1 MGQTGGLP
9 YALPS
14 TCNSVRQGNA
24 MLSRRSF
31 LALSAAVPFA
41 RPALAAAATAQPTRV
56 YIGTGNSGAD
66 QGIMTASWNAKTGV
80 IGPITLAAEVISPT
94 FLATH
99 TRSNGETLLY
109 AISEASGADARVSAY
124 TTVPGSGK
132 LRPLNSVASGG
143 DGPAHVSVSPDG
155 RAVFAANYGGGSVS
169 SFLVRPDGSLSE
181 AVSHFQYTGSGPY
194 KGRQDQSHAH
204 SAVCSPDGHFVLV
217 NDLGLDR
224 IALYHLHPATATM
237 KPNTPPYWRSRPG
250 AGPRHIAWSR
260 DGKFVYSSNELDST
274 VDTLAWDE
282 SATANLRTL
291 QTRSTLPEGFAPNT
305 AFVGEV
311 ITSAD
316 GRNVYAGNRVAD
328 DTIAIFDINRKDGLL
343 SPARFAPS
351 GGKNCRH
358 ITLDPTDR
366 WMVISHQTSND
377 LSVLERTGNTGALS
391 EPRHTYPVSKPMCVV
406 FV

>member
-1 MGQTGGLP
+1 
-9 YALPS
+9 
-14 TCNSVRQGNA
+14 

-31 LALSAAVPFA
+31 LAYSAAVPFA
-41 RPALAAAATAQPTRV
+41 GRSLAAAAAPQPRRV
-56 YIGTGNSGAD
+56 YIGTGNSGAG
-66 QGIMTASWNAKTGV
+66 QGILTGSWNAQTGE
-80 IGPITLAAEVISPT
+80 IGPTTLAAEVVSPT

-99 TRSNGETLLY
+99 ARGNGETALY
-109 AISEASGADARVSAY
+109 AISEASGTDATVSAY
-124 TTVPGSGK
+124 TTLPGSGK
-132 LRPLNSVASGG
+132 LKLLNRVSTGG

-155 RAVFAANYGGGSVS
+155 RTVLASNYGGGSVS

-181 AVSHFQYTGSGPY
+181 AVSHFQFTGSGPNHD
-194 KGRQDQSHAH
+194 RQSKPHTH
-204 SAVCSPDGHFVLV
+204 SAVCSPDGRFVLV
-217 NDLGLDR
+217 NELGLDR
-224 IALYHLHPATATM
+224 ILLFHLDSKTAMMT
-237 KPNTPPYWRSRPG
+237 PNDPPYWSSKPG

-260 DGKFVYSSNELDST
+260 DGKYVYDSNELDST
-274 VDTLAWDE
+274 VDDLAWTE
-282 SATANLRTL
+282 GGSASLRTL

-305 AFVGEV
+305 AFVGEI

-328 DTIAIFDINRKDGLL
+328 DTIAIFDVGPKDGML

-377 LSVLERTGNTGALS
+377 LTVLERTGSTGALS
-391 EPRHTYPVSKPMCVV
+391 APRHTYPVNKPMCVV